1 MRWLSGVYR
10 GIAGRGQVVAAT
22 RRVVSRRRFC
32 AGLLA
37 VCLGGVPLAGAEAVT
52 APEFAL
58 KAAYLC
64 SFAEFAVWPEKAFAA
79 PNSPIILGILGDDP
93 FGAALD
99 KVAAGRSVNGRVF
112 QIRRLKAPAGARECH
127 LLFVA
132 PAEMRRLPEI
142 LGLLDQTSVLTVGD
156 ADRFGQKGGMINLR
170 LEGKKLKFE
179 INLAAAERA
188 GLKIKAQFLK
198 LGTIVET
205 APPAGR

>member
-10 GIAGRGQVVAAT
+10 GVAGRGQVVAAT
-22 RRVVSRRRFC
+22 WRAVSRRRFG

-37 VCLGGVPLAGAEAVT
+37 VCLGGFRLSAADTVT

-64 SFAEFAVWPEKAFAA
+64 SFAEFAVWPEKAFEAT
-79 PNSPIILGILGDDP
+79 NSPIILGILGDDP

-132 PAEMRRLPEI
+132 PSEMRRLPEV
-142 LGLLDQTSVLTVGD
+142 LALLDHAPVLTVGD
-156 ADRFGQKGGMINLR
+156 ADRFGQRGGMINLR

-179 INLAAAERA
+179 INLTAAERA
-188 GLKIKAQFLK
+188 ALKIKAQFLK

-205 APPAGR
+205 GPPAGR